1 VDLPDLANQKRVRN
15 STIVASQRGT
25 SPTYTFGMNDWKWV
39 IYSIIFIASALSAQQ
54 LLNLVARRVVL
65 VRRYKDELS
74 IAIALLAF
82 VWMAWFAVY
91 VLKV

>member
-1 VDLPDLANQKRVRN
+1 MRRPAAAGKPINPGVHF
-15 STIVASQRGT
+15 S
-25 SPTYTFGMNDWKWV
+25 MKWV
-39 IYSIIFIASALSAQQ
+39 IYSIVFIASAVSAQQ
-54 LLNLVARRVVL
+54 LLNVVARRVAL

-74 IAIALLAF
+74 ITIALLAF